1 MELLRRLGRYLLGL
15 LLIGVVL
22 ATGVGIYA
30 VTALNRPVG
39 SPGPTETFT
48 IDSGERVPSIAARL
62 ESAHLI
68 DSALL
73 FQVMLKLKGADSQI
87 KAGDFQLHSGMTP
100 AEIIDAITESPTAA
114 GERVTIKEGLR
125 VEEIADLLAAADLI
139 DRGRFLDLA
148 QHGTFAYDFLPERP
162 NGGEIEGYLFPD
174 TYFFSRHGTDR
185 EQKILDM
192 MLTEFGQKLTPDRRQ
207 KITAGGHAIH
217 EVLTVASIVER
228 EAQQPDER
236 PIIARVFYNRLANGM
251 PLQADP
257 TTQYALGRPGDWWPV
272 LRLDP
277 NTIDNPYNTY
287 VIPGLPPGPI
297 SNPGLASIDAAITP
311 DDDDYLFFVACGG
324 GTHAFA
330 RTNDEHER
338 NRARCG
344 NK

>member
-1 MELLRRLGRYLLGL
+1 MELLRRLGRYVLGL

-39 SPGPTETFT
+39 QPGPPQTFT

-73 FQVMLKLKGADSQI
+73 FQVMLKLKGADAQI
-87 KAGDFQLHSGMTP
+87 KAGDFQLHPGMTP
-100 AEIIDAITESPTAA
+100 AEIIEAITESPTAA

-148 QHGTFAYDFLPERP
+148 QHGTFDYDFLPERP
-162 NGGEIEGYLFPD
+162 NGGELEGYLFPD

-257 TTQYALGRPGDWWPV
+257 TTQYALGRPGDWWPL

-311 DDDDYLFFVACGG
+311 DNNDYLFFVACGG

>member
-15 LLIGVVL
+15 VLIGVVL

-39 SPGPTETFT
+39 PPGPSQTFT
-48 IDSGERVPSIAARL
+48 IDSGERVSSIAARL
-62 ESAHLI
+62 ETAHLI

-73 FQVMLKLKGADSQI
+73 FQVMLKLKGADAQI

-125 VEEIADLLAAADLI
+125 VEEIADLLTAADLI

-148 QHGTFAYDFLPERP
+148 QHGTFDYDFLPARP

-174 TYFFSRHGTDR
+174 TYFFPRHGTDR

-207 KITAGGHAIH
+207 KIAAGGHAIH

-228 EAQQPDER
+228 EAQQADER
-236 PIIARVFYNRLANGM
+236 PIIARVFYNRLAAGM

-297 SNPGLASIDAAITP
+297 SNPGLAAIDAAITP
-311 DDDDYLFFVACGG
+311 DTNDYLFFVACGG